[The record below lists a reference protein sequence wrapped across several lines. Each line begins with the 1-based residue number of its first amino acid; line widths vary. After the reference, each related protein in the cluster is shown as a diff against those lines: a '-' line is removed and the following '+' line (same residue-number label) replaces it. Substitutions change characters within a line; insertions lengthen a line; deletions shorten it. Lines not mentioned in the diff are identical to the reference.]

1 MNFEV
6 GDWVSGRTGRG
17 ELVHGYIEALQ
28 PLQGSVV
35 VRVIQSD
42 REAAVGRGVP
52 VRNSAV
58 RKLPDYAAEDVSGLN
73 EMIELALQ
81 TRDEAWFRELSEKLN
96 ALNSRST
103 RTAGKLEVP
112 KAIRNRLGSELAN

>member
-17 ELVHGYIEALQ
+17 ELVYGYVEALQ

-35 VRVIQSD
+35 IHVIQSD
-42 REAAVGRGVP
+42 REAAVGREIS
-52 VRNSAV
+52 VRNAAV
-58 RKLPDYAAEDVSGLN
+58 RKLPDYSAEDLSGLN
-73 EMIELALQ
+73 VMIDLALQ

-96 ALNSRST
+96 VLENRSA
-103 RTAGKLEVP
+103 RPAKPLDFP
-112 KAIRNRLGSELAN
+112 PAIRNRLGSELAN

>member
-6 GDWVSGRTGRG
+6 GDWVTGRTGRG

-52 VRNSAV
+52 VRNAAV
-58 RKLPDYAAEDVSGLN
+58 RKLPDYTAEDENGLN
-73 EMIELALQ
+73 ELIELALQ
-81 TRDEAWFRELSEKLN
+81 TRDETWFRELTGKLA
-96 ALNSRST
+96 ALKDRSSRSAET
-103 RTAGKLEVP
+103 IEIP
-112 KAIRNRLGSELAN
+112 QAIRNRLGSRLPH